1 LRSDDEADFSCIAA
15 MSAFMVFIS
24 VVMDFNISITSV
36 MVGSPMAAGCD
47 AEAVE
52 DCGDGGGLGWWSAAV
67 AGRVERAGEDRRD
80 RDTRLSRAPSPRRAG
95 LRLRS
100 S

>member
-1 LRSDDEADFSCIAA
+1 

-24 VVMDFNISITSV
+24 VVMDFNISITSA
-36 MVGSPMAAGCD
+36 MVGSLMAAG
-47 AEAVE
+47 
-52 DCGDGGGLGWWSAAV
+52 GDGGGLWWWTATV
-67 AGRVERAGEDRRD
+67 EEWVERVGEDRRD
-80 RDTRLSRAPSPRRAG
+80 HDTRLSKASSPRLAG

>member
-1 LRSDDEADFSCIAA
+1 

-24 VVMDFNISITSV
+24 VVMDFNISITST
-36 MVGSPMAAGCD
+36 MVGSPMAASCGV
-47 AEAVE
+47 EAVE
-52 DCGDGGGLGWWSAAV
+52 DCGDDGGLGWWAAAM
-67 AGRVERAGEDRRD
+67 AGRVERVGEDRRD

-95 LRLRS
+95 PRLRS